1 MVFVFDEPW
10 NNVDLDSIKFN
21 LKTEN
26 EQSEANFKVGIQ
38 NYVTLTERTNII

>member
-10 NNVDLDSIKFN
+10 IYVDFYYIKSN

-38 NYVTLTERTNII
+38 NYVT